1 MDGAENNSGHD
12 GNSNDGNVNSSFRDV
27 NIDVNR
33 DNVVLVD
40 HEVRANSSQVV
51 KTDPPGGEAFEL
63 KICAARG
70 DALTNTGEND
80 CADTNLAQAACP
92 HADDIR
98 LQDAQQQYGANSGDT
113 VVIPSA
119 ADDCSS
125 VPKSVAET
133 EKVPS
138 SQNDTS
144 DQYDCSQGV
153 YKLRRRLSIS
163 SASGNNENV
172 VCNIAGRTR
181 SRRASLSPDILAT
194 VSNQVDFVDN
204 PEAILR
210 KKRVRRFASCSQDQ
224 ADPTFGSH
232 SDDANEASAIGDL
245 HTTNSSQPHAP
256 IANRVINN
264 MNTEAQDRCADET
277 IQGQPPHVPNDDEFL
292 QMGQQQLP
300 DILQHEGNKNGTP
313 LGLAHASIGVT
324 QGCSS
329 QTITPKRQKTQHS
342 SMNSEAQDR
351 CADETTQGHPLHV
364 PNEDELTKMGQQQ
377 LPDALI

>member
-1 MDGAENNSGHD
+1 MDDVTALYMRHAAASNDSVAENAKTIILDVVGYFFQRAQLDRNSLENSNHQMDGAENNSGHD
-12 GNSNDGNVNSSFRDV
+12 GNSNDENVNSSCRDV

-51 KTDPPGGEAFEL
+51 KTDPPGGEAVEL

-125 VPKSVAET
+125 VPESVAET

-144 DQYDCSQGV
+144 LCGANSHLTCNSIFNIQLMFWPHSVTIDTA
-153 YKLRRRLSIS
+153 LSDY
-163 SASGNNENV
+163 N
-172 VCNIAGRTR
+172 
-181 SRRASLSPDILAT
+181 
-194 VSNQVDFVDN
+194 VSN
-204 PEAILR
+204 LR
-210 KKRVRRFASCSQDQ
+210 MDSIKFSY
-224 ADPTFGSH
+224 H
-232 SDDANEASAIGDL
+232 IIG
-245 HTTNSSQPHAP
+245 
-256 IANRVINN
+256 
-264 MNTEAQDRCADET
+264 
-277 IQGQPPHVPNDDEFL
+277 
-292 QMGQQQLP
+292 
-300 DILQHEGNKNGTP
+300 P
-313 LGLAHASIGVT
+313 L
-324 QGCSS
+324 
-329 QTITPKRQKTQHS
+329 
-342 SMNSEAQDR
+342 
-351 CADETTQGHPLHV
+351 
-364 PNEDELTKMGQQQ
+364 
-377 LPDALI
+377 

>member
-1 MDGAENNSGHD
+1 MDDVTALYMRHAAASNDSVAENAKTIILDVVGYFFQRAQLDRNSLENSNHQMDGAENNSGHD
-12 GNSNDGNVNSSFRDV
+12 GNSNDGNVNSSFHDV

-51 KTDPPGGEAFEL
+51 KTDPPGGEAVEL

-125 VPKSVAET
+125 VPESVAET

-144 DQYDCSQGV
+144 DQYDCSQGF
-153 YKLRRRLSIS
+153 
-163 SASGNNENV
+163 
-172 VCNIAGRTR
+172 
-181 SRRASLSPDILAT
+181 
-194 VSNQVDFVDN
+194 SN
-204 PEAILR
+204 PL
-210 KKRVRRFASCSQDQ
+210 
-224 ADPTFGSH
+224 
-232 SDDANEASAIGDL
+232 
-245 HTTNSSQPHAP
+245 
-256 IANRVINN
+256 
-264 MNTEAQDRCADET
+264 TEYIVHLC
-277 IQGQPPHVPNDDEFL
+277 FF
-292 QMGQQQLP
+292 
-300 DILQHEGNKNGTP
+300 P
-313 LGLAHASIGVT
+313 L
-324 QGCSS
+324 CF
-329 QTITPKRQKTQHS
+329 
-342 SMNSEAQDR
+342 
-351 CADETTQGHPLHV
+351 C
-364 PNEDELTKMGQQQ
+364 
-377 LPDALI
+377 